1 MHFFFSTWTRGE
13 ILGVPRGEFSA
24 PAVLYYIQPQERER
38 EREECRA
45 GTIHVLRIQ
54 YHTGTW
60 TLRPEVQNSLSGM
73 RLTVERGGCKGTVEN
88 WPPQPQIKTKWMDK
102 KGLNLT
108 VGSTLLVLTVLV
120 LYLYHTVPYW
130 LGLGTCLPALFAVF
144 TIRKVKHYST
154 LYVSEPV
161 PRYCHDKIGFAGAC
175 IMTWVA

>member
-1 MHFFFSTWTRGE
+1 VHFFFSTWTRGE

-38 EREECRA
+38 ERGVPCWYD
-45 GTIHVLRIQ
+45 TC
-54 YHTGTW
+54 T
-60 TLRPEVQNSLSGM
+60 PN
-73 RLTVERGGCKGTVEN
+73 TVSHWYLNLAPRGPKFPLWDAADGREGGCKGTVEN

-144 TIRKVKHYST
+144 TIRKVKDYST